1 MADLFSHYEQQFG
14 NLSAEITARI
24 CKIPNLHGTSKK
36 AAISD
41 VERCFDEARELV
53 EQMELEVREVSG
65 EEKAKLG
72 HRLKAY
78 KNEMKRFQQDLK
90 KARIAFSDQE
100 GRNELLGG
108 EDSQSSEDQRTR
120 LLDNTERLERTGNHL
135 EEGYKICVETEQ
147 IGVDIMNN
155 LQRDREVIERARDRT
170 RQTDSTLSKSSRV
183 LTGMMRRV
191 IQNRIIMAVICL
203 AILAIIGLVIYY
215 ATKSK

>member
-53 EQMELEVREVSG
+53 EQMELE
-65 EEKAKLG
+65 
-72 HRLKAY
+72 
-78 KNEMKRFQQDLK
+78 K

-135 EEGYKICVETEQ
+135 EEGYKICVETGKG
-147 IGVDIMNN
+147 IYCHRHLFM
-155 LQRDREVIERARDRT
+155 
-170 RQTDSTLSKSSRV
+170 ST
-183 LTGMMRRV
+183 
-191 IQNRIIMAVICL
+191 
-203 AILAIIGLVIYY
+203 ILLD
-215 ATKSK
+215 KEL

>member
-1 MADLFSHYEQQFG
+1 MTDLFNHYEQQFG
-14 NLSAEITARI
+14 NISAEITARI

-36 AAISD
+36 AAITD
-41 VERCFDEARELV
+41 VQRCLDEARELI

-65 EEKAKLG
+65 EEKSKLG

-78 KNEMKRFQQDLK
+78 KNEMERFEQDLR
-90 KARIAFSDQE
+90 KARVALSDQE

-108 EDSQSSEDQRTR
+108 EDSHSSEDQRAR
-120 LLDNTERLERTGNHL
+120 LLDNTERLERSGRHL
-135 EEGYKICVETEQ
+135 EEGYKMCVETEQ

-170 RQTDSTLSKSSRV
+170 RQTDKNLSKSSRI

-191 IQNRIIMAVICL
+191 IQNRIIMAIICL
-203 AILAIIGLVIYY
+203 AILGIIGLVIYF
-215 ATKSK
+215 ATKN